1 MTVIPFWAYI
11 FDLKQDTKQF
21 FINPNET
28 IMLKYDSFRP
38 TIKHM
43 IIPLDNQIVGKK
55 FTFSFIQY
63 KNE

>member
-38 TIKHM
+38 TIKHDH
-43 IIPLDNQIVGKK
+43 PLDNQIVAKK